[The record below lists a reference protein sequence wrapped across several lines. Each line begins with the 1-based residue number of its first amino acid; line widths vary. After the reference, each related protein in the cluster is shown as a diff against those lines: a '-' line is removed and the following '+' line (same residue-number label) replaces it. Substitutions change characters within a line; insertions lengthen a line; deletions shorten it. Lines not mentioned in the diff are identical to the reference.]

1 MEEIAKNIYIETTYP
16 GVVIAA
22 LRLNQGMLLV
32 DAPFRVEDSQAWQD
46 QLVYLKGGSKRYLIM
61 LDTHIDRTL
70 GIHTMG
76 TPVLGHENA
85 AEILRARST
94 TARGQDSEAGADWEP
109 YELPTSIRWAELD
122 LSYEKEMLI
131 YWDEAPV
138 IVSHQPGAHLAGS
151 WVRCETE
158 KIVFVGDSVVL
169 EQPPFLAWSDLDR
182 WLAELDW
189 LSSDQFK
196 DYKIVSGRNGII
208 TAKDVQEMADYL
220 RQIQSAVTDLAESD
234 HLNEAIA
241 AAAPDLL
248 EKLTFN
254 QDLRELFQ
262 NRLVWG
268 LQQYIR
274 RHHTETHTESLG
286 D

>member
-22 LRLNQGMLLV
+22 LSLKQGMLLV
-32 DAPFRVEDSQAWQD
+32 DAPFRVEDSRAWQA
-46 QLVYLKGGSKRYLIM
+46 QLVHLRGGAKRYLVM

-85 AEILRARST
+85 VSILNARST
-94 TARGQDSEAGADWEP
+94 TARGQDIDAGADWEP
-109 YELPTSIRWAELD
+109 YELPPSIRWAELD
-122 LSYEKEMLI
+122 LSYEKDLMI

-138 IVSHQPGAHLAGS
+138 IISHQPGAHLAGS

-169 EQPPFLAWSDLDR
+169 DQPPFLAWSDIDR
-182 WLAELDW
+182 WLVELAQ
-189 LSSDQFK
+189 LKSDQFT
-196 DYKIVSGRNGII
+196 DYKIVSGRNGIVTI
-208 TAKDVQEMADYL
+208 DDVEAMSDYL
-220 RQIQSAVTDLAESD
+220 QQIQSAVSELAESD
-234 HLNEAIA
+234 QLSEEITAV
-241 AAAPDLL
+241 APDLL

-254 QDLRELFQ
+254 QDLRELYQ

-268 LQQYIR
+268 LQQYIQ
-274 RHHTETHTESLG
+274 RHHQETHTES
-286 D
+286 

>member
-1 MEEIAKNIYIETTYP
+1 MEEIGKNIYIETTYP

-22 LRLNQGMLLV
+22 LKLDQGMLLV
-32 DAPFRVEDSQAWQD
+32 DAPFRSEDLQAWQA
-46 QLVYLKGGSKRYLIM
+46 QLVHLKGGAKRYLIM

-70 GIHTMG
+70 GVQTMG

-85 AEILRARST
+85 AEILHARST
-94 TARGQDSEAGADWEP
+94 TARGQDIDAGADWEP
-109 YELPTSIRWAELD
+109 YELPGSIRWPDLD
-122 LSYEKEMLI
+122 LRFEKEVMI

-138 IVSHQPGAHLAGS
+138 IVSYQPGAHLAGS
-151 WVRCETE
+151 WVLCETE

-169 EQPPFLAWSDLDR
+169 NAPPFLAWSELNR

-189 LSSDQFK
+189 LSSDRFK

-208 TAKDVQEMADYL
+208 TTKDVEKMADYL
-220 RQIQSAVTDLAESD
+220 KQIQSVVTDLAETD
-234 HLNEAIA
+234 HLNDEIA
-241 AAAPDLL
+241 TAAPTLL

-254 QDLRELFQ
+254 QDLHELYQ

-268 LQQYIR
+268 LHQYIQ
-274 RHHTETHTESLG
+274 RHRQDTHQES
-286 D
+286 